1 VWTRR
6 RGALPALLTS
16 GIGWQVLDKCC
27 TSVFGRYAELL
38 TIVKERIFQALYH
51 DYVPPPPVRDHAA
64 RDETHWFHQKP

>member
-1 VWTRR
+1 M
-6 RGALPALLTS
+6 
-16 GIGWQVLDKCC
+16 LDKCC